1 MKLSQSILIIL
12 AILAAATVVSAQ
24 PVNVDQLKQMMEKPA
39 GNLSTYTYTRS
50 ANSNFLYSN
59 ASLKTEFDLNKLT
72 KGQVDLVN
80 KSGKWSS
87 NLTDEESRKVLN
99 WEGYFVNSSEYWKQ
113 GQNWTKF
120 PVNDTAR
127 MMQNYNEIPGQVNL
141 LKYSNLKL
149 VGSEKFQGED
159 TYKLVGTPFEFIC
172 NGICG
177 LELLSAYIQSPL
189 PLPEK
194 LKNGTLDMK
203 NTSLENNSH
212 TVLTA
217 WVSQDK
223 YLLKRLDINSS
234 LTVTPKIL
242 NISSPD
248 FKIVSTMN
256 ESTVYNDFGSHQNI
270 VLPKEAQGPYSPIK
284 VTDWRWAVFG
294 SVRP

>member
-1 MKLSQSILIIL
+1 ML

-24 PVNVDQLKQMMEKPA
+24 TVSVDQLKQMTEKSA
-39 GNLSTYTYTRS
+39 GNLTTYTYTRS
-50 ANSNFLYSN
+50 ANSDFIFTNS
-59 ASLKTEFDLNKLT
+59 SLKTEFDANKST
-72 KGQVDLVN
+72 NGQVDLVN
-80 KSGKWSS
+80 KSGWWSS
-87 NLTDEESRKVLN
+87 NLTDEESRNVLN
-99 WEGYFVNSSEYWKQ
+99 WDGYFVGSSEYWKQ

-120 PVNDTAR
+120 PVNDTAQ
-127 MMQNYNEIPGQVNL
+127 MMQNYNEIPGEVNL

-159 TYKLVGTPFEFIC
+159 TYKLVGSPFEFIC
-172 NGICG
+172 KGICG

-189 PLPEK
+189 PMPEK
-194 LKNGTLDMK
+194 LKNETLDI
-203 NTSLENNSH
+203 NTTSLMNNSH

-217 WVSQDK
+217 WVSKDK

-248 FKIVSTMN
+248 FKIVSTLN
-256 ESTVYNDFGSHQNI
+256 ESTVYNNFGSHLNI

-284 VTDWRWAVFG
+284 GTDWRWAVFG
-294 SVRP
+294 SIRP